1 MKKKWAVAVALV
13 VAGLPGL
20 ALAKH
25 ADKEVTGTLNL
36 NQASES
42 QLEQLPGVG
51 PKVAKQ
57 IIEHRSQKPFE
68 KPGDVRHV
76 KGVGRATYE
85 KIKDHIAV
93 EGRSNLT
100 AVTTHGTSSKAT
112 KPAPKGRSA
121 GAGMAR

>member
-1 MKKKWAVAVALV
+1 MKRW
-13 VAGLPGL
+13 VAGLVLVMAGVP
-20 ALAKH
+20 AMAMAKH

-42 QLEQLPGVG
+42 QLVQLPGIG

-57 IIEHRSQKPFE
+57 IVEYRTQKPFE

-93 EGRSNLT
+93 EGRSSLT
-100 AVTTHGTSSKAT
+100 AVTSHGAAGKSK
-112 KPAPKGRSA
+112 PSPKGRSA
-121 GAGMAR
+121 SSGMAR